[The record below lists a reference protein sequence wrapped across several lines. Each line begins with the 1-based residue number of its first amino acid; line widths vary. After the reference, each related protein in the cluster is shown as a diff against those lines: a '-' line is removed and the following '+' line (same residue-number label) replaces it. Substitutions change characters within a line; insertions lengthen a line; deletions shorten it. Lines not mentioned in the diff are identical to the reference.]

1 MERGRFT
8 ALAALGGAVVLAGW
22 GAFALSDIGSGST
35 DAMDIETGGTTVIEK
50 TRSPSIPAALGD
62 DAVVAPVASARM
74 VDAALLSPFPTPVP
88 SEPPVL
94 AALRQGDSVE
104 RSQGETTSSVPPPT
118 ARAEAKPAI
127 VVPRLDRD
135 GNLTVAEIARIKASL
150 NLTPDQERHWVPVE
164 VELRE
169 IIRQLAARKI
179 TTKRSK
185 TALGADEVQRLYWAA
200 GPFLMS
206 LREDQKQQVRQIAR
220 AMGLERV
227 AALI

>member
-1 MERGRFT
+1 MELGRFT

-22 GAFALSDIGSGST
+22 GAFALTDIGSGST

-62 DAVVAPVASARM
+62 DAVVAPVVSAAM
-74 VDAALLSPFPTPVP
+74 VDAVLLSPFPTPVP

-104 RSQGETTSSVPPPT
+104 KSQTSSVPPPT

-127 VVPRLDRD
+127 VPRLDRD
-135 GNLTVAEIARIKASL
+135 GNLTVAEIGRIKASL
-150 NLTPDQERHWVPVE
+150 NLTPEQERHWVPVE

-185 TALGADEVQRLYWAA
+185 IALGADEVQRLYWAA